1 MYNKCIFVGR
11 MVRDPEIRTAGESNV
26 CDFTL
31 AVDRRFTNKDG
42 ERQVDFINFTAWR
55 ATADFIAKYFTK
67 GSAILVEGEY
77 HVDKYT
83 NKDGNDAWKNYILV
97 DKVSFVG
104 SKNSNSS
111 ENNSNTE
118 VANTNTEVD
127 AMTPEDDLPF

>member
-1 MYNKCIFVGR
+1 MYNKCILVGR
-11 MVRDPEIRTAGESNV
+11 MVRDPEIRTVGESNV

-67 GSAILVEGEY
+67 GSAMLAEGEY

-83 NKDGNDAWKNYILV
+83 NKDGNDVWKNYILV
-97 DKVSFVG
+97 DRVSFVG

-111 ENNSNTE
+111 ENDSNTE